1 MKGIRGKPKPYG
13 GSRPVIM
20 NAGASPVGQAF
31 AIRNCDAFFLPASRT
46 RSTRPRNGSRAPKS
60 QAKQQA
66 GSSESIRGRRH
77 LQADQERGRGLLPLF
92 DRGTCRL
99 EGGRRTSSR
108 SRTSLRRTAAGEVS
122 TDPDRLRAG
131 HGRLADRGR
140 PGPRDEPTHRS
151 QQGGADRGR
160 RVARQL
166 SRRAS
171 VLLARRFSRAC
182 NGRACAR
189 NSDQRKGISRA

>member
-1 MKGIRGKPKPYG
+1 QK
-13 GSRPVIM
+13 
-20 NAGASPVGQAF
+20 
-31 AIRNCDAFFLPASRT
+31 
-46 RSTRPRNGSRAPKS
+46 
-60 QAKQQA
+60 
-66 GSSESIRGRRH
+66 
-77 LQADQERGRGLLPLF
+77 RGRGLLPLF

-99 EGGRRTSSR
+99 EGGRRHPR
-108 SRTSLRRTAAGEVS
+108 AQGHHCAEHAAGEVS

-171 VLLARRFSRAC
+171 VLLRGGSAAPATGGPARETLINEKESVELEIAVLLENLGPAVRLAA
-182 NGRACAR
+182 N
-189 NSDQRKGISRA
+189 KGIELGGRGAAGE